1 MALLPD
7 GDSTNEGFYGP
18 SFLWSVMP
26 VPFGA
31 DVVRRALDWRG
42 NVSNE
47 ARNKLQQA
55 ITNTFTVKGYR
66 RAGLAPTSFLLDQVL
81 EGVRFRDDVAAAAL
95 QVWVD
100 SQGEAMDQAF
110 RRLDAL
116 GIPTLEYCFTDYN
129 FRFRADDDWWEDAA
143 ARFFEDHPGDGEDC
157 QDEEIL
163 LFTLATGVIV
173 GGLDVGEDLE
183 DHEDFE
189 DLSLPLIL
197 TAAYV
202 SLEELPAHNPEW
214 EEAIPSFIASLL
226 ELAESKQQERSLGE
240 ALDALLAE
248 IRTAYQELLVFF
260 QWDSLNWASANIAS
274 HLDLETVETFA
285 KDLNSLL
292 SRYAPVHER
301 GQTAAEELG
310 RSKQRTDLLPAIL
323 ETGAKLEDA
332 MDSADDD
339 SEARPAL
346 LPHPGPEG
354 DGARNAL
361 PDVVGDSP
369 APPPPEALPEPAAGD
384 TDPPAPEGFTPE
396 GFAEVPPC
404 DIDDYLLLHLEVA
417 ELQQENDDLERE
429 LKSLEKALFESRS
442 KEESYW
448 YAQASQEDGSP
459 QTVPDITDV
468 NAAVRLARERFD
480 GQLLFRLNSD
490 SSVDGNQFK
499 WPEKIWNALEWL
511 ATTYYE
517 ARTGKTQNSDL
528 DASCRL
534 ASGMW
539 YKTSQ
544 HETTITNY
552 RKSYTTKVDGR
563 TIWLQEHIGKG
574 TSFDPR
580 RTIRIGFDWDRDL
593 RQVVIGYIGQ
603 HQRTSST

>member
-7 GDSTNEGFYGP
+7 GDSTTEGFYGP

-81 EGVRFRDDVAAAAL
+81 EGVRFRDDVAAAVL
-95 QVWVD
+95 QVWLD
-100 SQGEAMDQAF
+100 SQGEAMDQVF
-110 RRLDAL
+110 RRLDSL
-116 GIPTLEYCFTDYN
+116 GIPTRGSDLTDYD

-143 ARFFEDHPGDGEDC
+143 ARFFEDHPGDWEDC

-226 ELAESKQQERSLGE
+226 ELTESKQQERCLGE

-248 IRTAYQELLVFF
+248 IRSAYQELLVFF
-260 QWDSLNWASANIAS
+260 QWDSPNWASANIAS

-323 ETGAKLEDA
+323 ETGGKLEDA
-332 MDSADDD
+332 MDSDDDD

-384 TDPPAPEGFTPE
+384 TDPPAPEGFT
-396 GFAEVPPC
+396 EVPPC

-480 GQLLFRLNSD
+480 GQLMFRLNSD
-490 SSVDGNQFK
+490 SSVEGNQFK